1 MRNRKGRMPALGMT
15 IVSGETNKKALVF
28 QGLSWRQKFCTLLS
42 IYHTRICVVKRKNTS
57 AYVFINRHCFIFFL
71 TYGSLIGIRR
81 HQDGERLS

>member
-1 MRNRKGRMPALGMT
+1 MRTHGKGKGPIALQSAENMRNRKGRMPALGMT

-57 AYVFINRHCFIFFL
+57 AYVFIFADGSFF
-71 TYGSLIGIRR
+71 S
-81 HQDGERLS
+81 